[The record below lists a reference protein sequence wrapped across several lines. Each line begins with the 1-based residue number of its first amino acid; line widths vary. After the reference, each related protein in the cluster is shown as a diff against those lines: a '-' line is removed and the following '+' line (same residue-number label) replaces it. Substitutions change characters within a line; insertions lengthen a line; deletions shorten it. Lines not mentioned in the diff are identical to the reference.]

1 MPTPSRWA
9 TSSPGSPAM
18 GDRIDCRQA
27 TEQLHDYLKRE
38 MTPAL
43 AEEIRAH
50 LDRCKPCF
58 NHARCEENFLR
69 LLEGWGPQRCPGP
82 LGARIVALLQ
92 TEAGG
97 D

>member
-1 MPTPSRWA
+1 MSDT
-9 TSSPGSPAM
+9 
-18 GDRIDCRQA
+18 IDCRQA

-50 LDRCKPCF
+50 LDRCAPCF
-58 NHARCEENFLR
+58 RQARFEENFLR
-69 LLEGWGPQRCPGP
+69 LLESCGRQRCPGA
-82 LGARIVALLQ
+82 LRARIVALLEV
-92 TEAGG
+92 EAER